1 MQNAGIAERFGSR
14 VRDGEELEVISNVLR
29 LTNEQIHRELT
40 DQQKKF
46 VKMRSL
52 WYAAIR
58 HQSQG
63 NNHLREMLQHGAQML
78 HLEIGMISRTEGD
91 VRAICEV
98 VGAEFAGP
106 GKGNPSETLSTMAH
120 TVGQPATCEDT
131 AKLSNGAQLTCDL
144 TMPVGSFITIS
155 FPVLEHT
162 YAITF
167 YSRYPRPVDFD
178 ATDREVMG
186 TLADY
191 FTNFLEG
198 QRKMEQMAQLAYN
211 DQLTGLPNRAVFFSR
226 AEEVISMATRYKRE
240 CLMLYLDLDGFKLI
254 NDTQGH
260 DAGDAALVEVA
271 RRLREILR
279 REDFVA
285 RIGGD
290 EFALLIPEI
299 QNPGNPY
306 EVIDRIRKIMLE
318 PFVIS
323 GNRFFLST
331 SIGVAMFP
339 RDGTT
344 HTELLAVADKSMY
357 QDKRASPPDRR
368 MTPKRR
374 RTDLSVVI

>member
-1 MQNAGIAERFGSR
+1 MLSRAEGD
-14 VRDGEELEVISNVLR
+14 VMAICEMVGAEYGGEGGGPTETLS
-29 LTNEQIHRELT
+29 
-40 DQQKKF
+40 
-46 VKMRSL
+46 KM
-52 WYAAIR
+52 A
-58 HQSQG
+58 
-63 NNHLREMLQHGAQML
+63 
-78 HLEIGMISRTEGD
+78 RTEGK
-91 VRAICEV
+91 A
-98 VGAEFAGP
+98 
-106 GKGNPSETLSTMAH
+106 
-120 TVGQPATCEDT
+120 ATCEDI
-131 AKLSNGAQLTCDL
+131 AKLTASGEFATNLRV
-144 TMPVGSFITIS
+144 PVGSFITMS
-155 FPVLEHT
+155 FRVLENS
-162 YAITF
+162 YAVTF
-167 YSRYPRPVDFD
+167 YSRFPRPVPFD
-178 ATDREVMG
+178 AGDHEVMG
-186 TLADY
+186 MLADY
-191 FTNFLEG
+191 FSNFLEG
-198 QRKMEQMAQLAYN
+198 QRKMEQMTHLAYN

-271 RRLREILR
+271 HRLRDILR

-290 EFALLIPEI
+290 EFALLIPEV

-318 PFVIS
+318 PFEIS